1 MLETGLPKTMEEA
14 LVLVRESP
22 TQSEG
27 FALIADATDVRYL
40 DQTYVRSLELSTN
53 LRENSQCLL
62 IVGAFSGHFEIS
74 RRSVD
79 SSSCDLY

>member
-1 MLETGLPKTMEEA
+1 MLETGLPKTMEEG

-40 DQTYVRSLELSTN
+40 DQTFVTSLTS
-53 LRENSQCLL
+53 
-62 IVGAFSGHFEIS
+62 ADIS
-74 RRSVD
+74 
-79 SSSCDLY
+79 

>member
-1 MLETGLPKTMEEA
+1 MLDTGLPKTMEEA

-40 DQTYVRSLELSTN
+40 DQTYVT
-53 LRENSQCLL
+53 LL
-62 IVGAFSGHFEIS
+62 TFT
-74 RRSVD
+74 
-79 SSSCDLY
+79 DLC